1 MLCRIGVSRIG
12 ICSRTIKRLSTMAST
27 PLPPTTTGNN
37 ELYIQKT
44 AAIMAAAFEH
54 DALERYVTLVSDNLP
69 NSTVIPPE
77 RHLQHFLTGT
87 AEKVKAGVIVSEA
100 GNWGAAA
107 LW

>member
-1 MLCRIGVSRIG
+1 
-12 ICSRTIKRLSTMAST
+12 MAST
-27 PLPPTTTGNN
+27 LLPPVTTGSNV
-37 ELYIQKT
+37 LYIQKT

-69 NSTVIPPE
+69 NSTVIPHE
-77 RHLQHFLTGT
+77 RHLQHFSTT
-87 AEKVKAGVIVSEA
+87 IAEKVKVGVIITEA